1 MGTGFASDA
10 STEGALA
17 TVPPPAA
24 ASFAENGIDVVVT
37 RLADGPEAV
46 PASLPL
52 LSGPER
58 HRASLF
64 AFDRD
69 RHRFIVARACLR
81 RVLGARLGVRP
92 EAVELVYGARGKP
105 ALAPDVAGS
114 ALRFNVSH
122 REDVTVFAFSVGR
135 EIGIDVEAIRPIPDA
150 DAVAARF
157 FSPRENAAYRA
168 LAPLDRLLGFYRCW
182 TRKEAF
188 IKALGDGCY
197 YPLDRFDVSLAP
209 GEPATIL
216 RVEGVPGDRCRWRME
231 SFSPT
236 PGFVAA
242 VVAERATRRPGFD
255 PPVAEA
261 RGRSLHLRVRQLEFV
276 GSRETGDADHAR

>member
-1 MGTGFASDA
+1 MPLEMGTDFASDL
-10 STEGALA
+10 STGGALA
-17 TVPPPAA
+17 TLPPPAA

-37 RLADGPEAV
+37 RLAEGPEAV
-46 PASLPL
+46 AASLPL
-52 LSGPER
+52 LSVPER
-58 HRASLF
+58 HRARLF

-69 RHRFIVARACLR
+69 RHRFIVARARLR
-81 RVLGARLGVRP
+81 QLLGTRLGVRP

-105 ALAPDVAGS
+105 ALAPGGAGA

-168 LAPLDRLLGFYRCW
+168 LAPRDRLLGFYACW

-197 YPLDRFDVSLAP
+197 YALDRFDVSLAP
-209 GEPATIL
+209 GEPARIL
-216 RVEGVPGDRCRWRME
+216 RVAGMPGDQCGWRME
-231 SFSPT
+231 SFAPA
-236 PGFVAA
+236 PGYVAAA
-242 VVAERATRRPGFD
+242 VVQC
-255 PPVAEA
+255 PPRAEA
-261 RGRSLHLRVRQLEFV
+261 GGRSLPRRVRQLASA
-276 GSRETGDADHAR
+276 GPQATDDRDHAR